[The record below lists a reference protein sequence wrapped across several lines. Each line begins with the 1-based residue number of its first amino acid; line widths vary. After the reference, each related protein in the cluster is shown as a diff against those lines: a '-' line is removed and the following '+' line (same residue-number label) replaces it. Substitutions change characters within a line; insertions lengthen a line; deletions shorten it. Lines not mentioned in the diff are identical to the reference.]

1 LDSTTFILLANRTK
15 KTVLHT
21 LKFELEPGFLLV
33 DISENNIE
41 DFFVDNSFDQ
51 THLHNFIEEYH
62 NERDKCSSNS
72 SKTLSELDIILDKI
86 SAHGIDELT
95 WRERKRLEELSN

>member
-15 KTVLHT
+15 KLVLHT